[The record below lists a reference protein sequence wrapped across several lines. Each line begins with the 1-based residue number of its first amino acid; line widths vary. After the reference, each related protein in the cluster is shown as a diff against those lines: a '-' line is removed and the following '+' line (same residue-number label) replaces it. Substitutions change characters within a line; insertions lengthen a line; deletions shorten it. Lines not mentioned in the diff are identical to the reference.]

1 MLRLIWRLLKLFLVL
16 LILSGGLYFGG
27 PYLLAG
33 AGRYLVTEQ
42 PLGKADL
49 VLVLTGST
57 YLRIP
62 EAAKLFHEGLAPA
75 ILLTTGLRPRG
86 LDDLVRSGLQYPD
99 EQELAFKILE
109 ALRVPR
115 QAILTISERADST
128 RTEAETVARF
138 LKRHPTRTVIVVTS
152 KSHSTRAGKIL
163 NAVLDPA
170 VRVLVHPV
178 PSDPF
183 RPDRWWRDRM
193 DTKEVLHEYGG
204 LADYWRLRVWAGLV
218 GHFSSVPPPVTVR

>member
-1 MLRLIWRLLKLFLVL
+1 MLHLAWRLFKLFLVL
-16 LILSGGLYFGG
+16 LILSGCLYVGS

-42 PLGKADL
+42 PLSKADL
-49 VLVLTGST
+49 VLVLAGSP
-57 YLRIP
+57 YLRLP
-62 EAAKLFHEGLAPA
+62 EAAKLFREGLAPA
-75 ILLTTGLRPRG
+75 ILLTTPPRPRG
-86 LDDLVRSGLQYPD
+86 LDDLARSGLQYPD

-115 QAILTISERADST
+115 HAILTTPEQADST
-128 RTEAETVARF
+128 KAEAETVARF
-138 LKRHPTRTVIVVTS
+138 LNRHPARTLIVVTS
-152 KSHSTRAGKIL
+152 KSHSTRSGKIL
-163 NAVLDPA
+163 NAVLDPG

-183 RPDRWWRDRM
+183 RPDQWWRDRT

-204 LADYWRLRVWAGLV
+204 LVDYWRLRLWAGLV